1 MEGKREE
8 GRARIAAPMNTH
20 TYPWWKHNIDH
31 NHSKKSMLTMLPK
44 KCAAALGEQLELCV

>member
-20 TYPWWKHNIDH
+20 THTPGGNTTLIIIIIIIIV
-31 NHSKKSMLTMLPK
+31 
-44 KCAAALGEQLELCV
+44 C